1 MSDYEIRV
9 ANKGDEPFLWQMLY
23 FASHMYEQEG
33 ALPES
38 VKTDPDLYYYVE
50 GWTERLGDLGVIA
63 ISSDGLPAGAAWVRV
78 MPPKNLLSG
87 YSEPGIPELAI
98 ATTPQHRGQ
107 GVGTLMLRHLLDAA
121 YPKHSAIVLSVRANN
136 PALRLYQSFGF
147 ATVARLINRVRTE
160 SVVMRIELGA
170 RRNSPL

>member
-1 MSDYEIRV
+1 MSDYEIRA

-38 VKTDPDLYYYVE
+38 LRTDPDLFYYVA

-87 YSEPGIPELAI
+87 YCEPDIPELAI

-107 GVGTLMLRHLLDAA
+107 GVGTLMLRDLLDAA
-121 YPKHSAIVLSVRANN
+121 YPQHPAIVLSVRANN

-147 ATVARLINRVRTE
+147 ATVSRVTNRVGTE
-160 SVVMRIELGA
+160 SVVMRIELGT
-170 RRNSPL
+170 RRNSPH